1 MSLPSQILARRMH
14 LPRPQTLHVVCHKD
28 LRAEMDDGVVLLAD
42 RWVARDT
49 DGVPQPTVLVRSP
62 YGRRQ
67 FVGLLLGR
75 LLAERG
81 LQVVIQSVRGTF
93 GSGGEFS
100 PFDEHD
106 DGLATVRWLRQQP
119 WHAGRFGTIGPSYLG
134 FVQWAIAADAG
145 DDLAAMSIHVSASQ
159 FYGQTYAGTSLSLE
173 NVASWMVI
181 IAAQERRFGV
191 LALLRALRSLP
202 PLLAQLPLAD
212 LDERATGAAVG
223 WYREAFASPGREDPY
238 WMRRD
243 FSATVA
249 RITAP
254 VQFVGGWYDILLP
267 WMLEDFEALQAAGRA
282 PQLLIGPWT
291 HTAPELAGAGERE
304 GLAWL
309 RAHLLGDDRLVRRAP
324 VRIMV
329 TGERAGGGWRD
340 LDSWPPPGLSERRL
354 YLNDGLVLSD
364 DPPPGAASAA
374 SAGSADSGGS
384 SGSAGSADSA
394 DSADS
399 GGSSGG
405 GAAGDR
411 YRYDP
416 SDPTPSMGGPILLS
430 RAAVVDNA
438 PLEARDDVLVY
449 TGPVLDTTFEAIGP
463 VSVELWLRASLPHFD
478 VFARVCDVDA
488 AGVSNN
494 VCDALTGVAPGR
506 YEQAADGTWRIRFR
520 LWPMAHRFAPGHRVR
535 LLIASG
541 AHPRYA
547 RNPDTGEDPATAT
560 EATMRAVDVE
570 VLHDAEHPSALVL
583 PAGPR

>member
-1 MSLPSQILARRMH
+1 MSLPSQILARRMR
-14 LPRPQTLHVVCHKD
+14 LPRPLTLDVVCERD
-28 LRAEMDDGVVLLAD
+28 LRVEMDDGAVLLAD

-49 DGVPQPTVLVRSP
+49 ASVPQPTVVVRSP

-67 FVGLLLGR
+67 FVGLLFGR

-93 GSGGEFS
+93 GSTGEFS

-106 DGLATVRWLRQQP
+106 DGLATLHWLRRQP

-145 DDLAAMSIHVSASQ
+145 DDLAAMSVQVSASQ
-159 FYGQTYAGTSLSLE
+159 FHSQTYAGSSLSLE

-181 IAAQERRFGV
+181 IAAQERRFGL
-191 LALLRALRSLP
+191 LAMGRALRSLP

-212 LDERATGAAVG
+212 LDQRATGAAVG
-223 WYREAFASPGREDPY
+223 WYREAFASPGRQDPY
-238 WMRRD
+238 WTRRD
-243 FSATVA
+243 FSETVA
-249 RITAP
+249 QITAP

-267 WMLEDFEALQAAGRA
+267 WMLEDFEALQAAGRG

-309 RAHLLGDDRLVRRAP
+309 RAHLLGDDRLVRRSP

-340 LDSWPPPGLSERRL
+340 LEAWPPPGTGERRL
-354 YLNDGLVLSD
+354 YLGEGRALGEAVAGD
-364 DPPPGAASAA
+364 AASP
-374 SAGSADSGGS
+374 
-384 SGSAGSADSA
+384 
-394 DSADS
+394 
-399 GGSSGG
+399 
-405 GAAGDR
+405 DR

-416 SDPTPSMGGPILLS
+416 SDPTPSLGGPILLS
-430 RAAVVDNA
+430 REAVVDNA
-438 PLEARDDVLVY
+438 PLEARPDVLVY
-449 TGPVLDTTFEAIGP
+449 SGPVLPAPVEAIGH
-463 VSVELWLRASLPHFD
+463 VWVELWVRASLPYFD
-478 VFARVCDVDA
+478 LFARVCDVDA
-488 AGVSNN
+488 GGVSRN
-494 VCDALTGVAPGR
+494 VSDALTSVAPGR
-506 YEQAADGTWRIRFR
+506 HEQVENGVWRVRFR
-520 LWPMAHRFAPGHRVR
+520 LWPTAHRFGAGHRVR
-535 LLIASG
+535 LLVASG

-547 RNPDTGEDPATAT
+547 RNAGTGEDPAVATA
-560 EATMRAVDVE
+560 ESMRAVEVE

-583 PAGPR
+583 PATGP